1 MTKQSSS
8 VISNTAAAGAA
19 PLLLAL
25 SGAAWGLWYFGMNW
39 VGWGEPGSA
48 AYSRYETYNRMAP
61 LVLLS
66 LLAATQY
73 ARRLLRD
80 ALGRVGRA
88 GAHLASAGLA
98 VMAVGSA
105 LEFWAFTES
114 AYAPGSLR
122 GYGWT
127 TYCLG
132 LLVFYAGTATL
143 GVALRRV
150 SGFGVAGILLMG
162 WLPAGAALTSASSL
176 AGTALPAFS
185 VAVAICGSAY
195 VYIGYRLWA
204 ASSADLLSRGVDGV

>member
-1 MTKQSSS
+1 MTKQSSPDTS
-8 VISNTAAAGAA
+8 KATAAGAA

-48 AYSRYETYNRMAP
+48 AYSRYETYNRLAP
-61 LVLLS
+61 AVLLS

-80 ALGRVGRA
+80 PLGRVGRA
-88 GAHLASAGLA
+88 GAHLASGGLA
-98 VMAVGSA
+98 VMAAGSA
-105 LEFWAFTES
+105 LEFWAFTAS
-114 AYAPGSLR
+114 AYSPGSLR

-132 LLVFYAGTATL
+132 LLVYYAGTAGF

-150 SGFGVAGILLMG
+150 SGFGVAGVLLMG
-162 WLPAGAALTSASSL
+162 WLPAGAALSAAGAL
-176 AGTALPAFS
+176 AGKSPPAFS
-185 VAVAICGSAY
+185 AAVSLCGAAY
-195 VYIGYRLWA
+195 ILTGYRLRVVA
-204 ASSADLLSRGVDGV
+204 PGG